1 MLFKSDTPI
10 INTVSDAEYLAD
22 WPKRYF
28 EIQDINQRESC
39 LRKYLKEHPDSC
51 DDERRLFLLQKRYGT
66 KKKKER
72 GDLFVK
78 SFMMIQIA
86 YNNRLSESDFIKREK
101 EILKNYTVLCVL
113 DCERDVNLYK
123 EWGNFAEV
131 YLSTCASH
139 EYRSTLF
146 GTITLKD
153 EVVAAK
159 IASEIDT
166 VTRLVPRI
174 FHFEEDCLLLR
185 DVFVRAYSDA
195 LQNGAALWE
204 RYMENH
210 QD

>member
-1 MLFKSDTPI
+1 MLFKSDSPI
-10 INTVSDAEYLAD
+10 INTISDAEYLAD
-22 WPKRYF
+22 WPSRYF
-28 EIQDINQRESC
+28 DIQDINRREAC
-39 LRKYLKEHPDSC
+39 LKQYLKEHPESSEDK
-51 DDERRLFLLQKRYGT
+51 RRLALLQTRYGPRA
-66 KKKKER
+66 KKDR

-101 EILKNYTVLCVL
+101 EIRRDYTDLCVL
-113 DCERDVNLYK
+113 DCERDALLFK
-123 EWGNFAEV
+123 EWENFAGL

-166 VTRLVPRI
+166 VTRLVPRV
-174 FHFEEDCLLLR
+174 FHFEEECRQLR
-185 DVFVRAYSDA
+185 EIFVRAYSKA

-204 RYMENH
+204 GYMENH
-210 QD
+210 V